1 MFIYTRPRLAMPV
14 LLRSKAHGLV
24 VTGKNLNYEGSLTL
38 GVDIMRAAGFHRL
51 ERVEVY
57 NVTNGA
63 RFSTYLL
70 EGPEGVVEL
79 NGAAAR
85 LGEVGDVII
94 VTSYECVQDV
104 SSHVATVAI
113 FRGNKLVEVRRVKA

>member
-1 MFIYTRPRLAMPV
+1 
-14 LLRSKAHGLV
+14 
-24 VTGKNLNYEGSLTL
+24 
-38 GVDIMRAAGFHRL
+38 
-51 ERVEVY
+51 VEVY

>member
-1 MFIYTRPRLAMPV
+1 MPV

-24 VTGKNLNYEGSLTL
+24 ITGKNLNYEGSLTL